1 MNAREAADFC
11 AEWLPAWTGADAP
24 RLAAFYSP
32 DVFYA
37 DPARPEGVRGRQ
49 DLERY
54 FERLLARFPEWVWT
68 HDRSLPLHDGFVNF
82 WSCDLKR
89 GEAPFQGVCI
99 VQFKDGLIARNEV
112 FFDPTPLRA
121 GHS

>member
-11 AEWLPAWTGADAP
+11 AEWLPAWTGSEAA
-24 RLAAFYSP
+24 RLAAFYHP

-37 DPARPEGVRGRQ
+37 DPARPDGIWGRP

-54 FERLLARFPEWVWT
+54 FDRLLARFPDWVWT
-68 HDRSLPLHDGFVNF
+68 HDRSLALEDGFVNF

-89 GEAPFQGVCI
+89 GEPPFRGVCI
-99 VQFKDGLIARNEV
+99 VQFKNALIVRNEV
-112 FFDPTPLRA
+112 FFDPTPLRTEN
-121 GHS
+121 S